1 VFTPRQG
8 NSKEENM
15 KLNPNSR
22 AGFTLVEIMIVVAII
37 GLLSAIAMP
46 NFVRARNSSQTNA
59 CINSM
64 RQVDS
69 AIQQWALETGATDAT
84 APVYAP
90 AGIVPGV
97 QDYIKGGRPPICPLG
112 GDIILPSDVASRP
125 TCPNVG
131 TAPLHHLP

>member
-1 VFTPRQG
+1 
-8 NSKEENM
+8 M

-22 AGFTLVEIMIVVAII
+22 AGFTLVEIMIVVSII

-46 NFVRARNSSQTNA
+46 SFVRARNTSQANA

-69 AIQQWALETGATDAT
+69 AIQEWALETGATDST

-97 QDYIKGGRPPICPLG
+97 QDYIKGGRPATCPLG
-112 GDIILPSDVASRP
+112 GDVVLPLTVGTKP
-125 TCPNVG
+125 TCPNFG
-131 TAPLHHLP
+131 TAPAHVLP

>member
-1 VFTPRQG
+1 
-8 NSKEENM
+8 M
-15 KLNPNSR
+15 KPTPNSR
-22 AGFTLVEIMIVVAII
+22 AGFTLVEIMIVVSII

-46 NFVRARNSSQTNA
+46 SFVRARNTSQSNA

-84 APVYAP
+84 APVYAA
-90 AGIVPGV
+90 AGLVPGV
-97 QDYIKGGRPPICPLG
+97 QDYIKGGRPPTCPLG
-112 GDIILPSDVASRP
+112 GDIVLPLNVATKP

-131 TAPLHHLP
+131 TAPTHLLP